1 MMRLP
6 IVFLVLSLAGTR
18 AKGQQPGLPVRAE
31 LHVEFGLHPLRHS
44 LQQPAAPAFRADS
57 DSVYSESDV
66 EEKPVRDSS
75 PMLVYP
81 RLLRE
86 AEIEGVVVVEA
97 IIDTLGRAEP
107 TSLRVVQ
114 TANPGFNESAKDNV
128 LDTRF
133 RPGRVHGKAVRVLV
147 RLPIR
152 FRLKSH

>member
-1 MMRLP
+1 
-6 IVFLVLSLAGTR
+6 
-18 AKGQQPGLPVRAE
+18 
-31 LHVEFGLHPLRHS
+31 
-44 LQQPAAPAFRADS
+44 
-57 DSVYSESDV
+57 
-66 EEKPVRDSS
+66 
-75 PMLVYP
+75 MLVYP

-86 AEIEGVVVVEA
+86 AEIEGEVMVEA

-114 TANPGFNESAKDNV
+114 TANPGFNEVAEDNV

-152 FRLKSH
+152 FRLRSH

>member
-18 AKGQQPGLPVRAE
+18 AKGQQPALLR
-31 LHVEFGLHPLRHS
+31 VEFGLHPLRHR
-44 LQQPAAPAFRADS
+44 LQQPTAPVVRVDS

-86 AEIEGVVVVEA
+86 AEIEGEVVIEA

-133 RPGRVHGKAVRVLV
+133 RPGRVHGNAVRVLV